1 MAGLRAMKPMA
12 LLANFRPPNYR
23 AAAALVLVA
32 MLAASGWWS
41 VEQDRGKPLPPAI
54 PRADRSDREV
64 GNEANGATAGERRF
78 DELPSRA
85 VPAAAGNLFS
95 APPQEPPAPV
105 GQPRDAAVPPPA
117 GAPQAPPLPFTYL
130 GRIRSEGTTTV
141 FLARQNRE
149 SVARLGDILVGTYRV
164 EKIDETTMVFV
175 YLPLG
180 TRQSLALVGEG
191 AMTLTRVGQPGG
203 STVQPPGGQDSAS
216 LLQLDAPE
224 QVSTGQEFV
233 VNLSLLAGR
242 KASVGVVYDP
252 NVLSAIRRPAPGETT
267 LSDRGRVL
275 VDVVGPGFAGG
286 AAAPAAVRFRVIGA
300 APATTQ
306 IQLEDV
312 TTTYDSDVA
321 SLNVPAP
328 RRIFISSASGA
339 R

>member
-1 MAGLRAMKPMA
+1 MAGLRGMKLMAM
-12 LLANFRPPNYR
+12 LANPRR
-23 AAAALVLVA
+23 AAVLAAAALILVTA
-32 MLAASGWWS
+32 MVKWTGPDGRS
-41 VEQDRGKPLPPAI
+41 ENPPATSSAARSPSSAPAAAAA
-54 PRADRSDREV
+54 PRA
-64 GNEANGATAGERRF
+64 GF
-78 DELPSRA
+78 DELPSRDF
-85 VPAAAGNLFS
+85 PRGTGNAFWAPS
-95 APPQEPPAPV
+95 AERIAPRPQEA
-105 GQPRDAAVPPPA
+105 PRDASGPPP
-117 GAPQAPPLPFTYL
+117 APQAPPLPFTYL
-130 GRIRSEGTTTV
+130 GRIRSGGTTTV

-149 SVARLGDILVGTYRV
+149 SVARLDDILDDTYRV

-191 AMTLTRVGQPGG
+191 AMARAGQQGG
-203 STVQPPGGQDSAS
+203 SMARPPGVQDSAS

-328 RRIFISSASGA
+328 RRIFVSSASGA

>member
-1 MAGLRAMKPMA
+1 MAGLRGINCIAMHAKRRWTGYAVTAAMM
-12 LLANFRPPNYR
+12 LLAVALPMKWPAGVRDPDKLRPRATPRDAADREAVIKANATAVPATGLDQLPSRDFPNAAGSLFWAPSREQIAPRDPPR
-23 AAAALVLVA
+23 AAAAP
-32 MLAASGWWS
+32 SS
-41 VEQDRGKPLPPAI
+41 VQ
-54 PRADRSDREV
+54 
-64 GNEANGATAGERRF
+64 
-78 DELPSRA
+78 
-85 VPAAAGNLFS
+85 
-95 APPQEPPAPV
+95 
-105 GQPRDAAVPPPA
+105 
-117 GAPQAPPLPFTYL
+117 APQAPPLPFTYL
-130 GRIRSEGTTTV
+130 GRIKSGGATTV

-149 SVARLGDILVGTYRV
+149 SVARVGDILDDTYRV
-164 EKIDETTMVFV
+164 ERIDESRVFLV

-180 TRQSLALVGEG
+180 TQQALSFADESTM
-191 AMTLTRVGQPGG
+191 ARSMRPGG
-203 STVQPPGGQDSAS
+203 STAAATPGAQDQAS
-216 LLQLDAPE
+216 LLRLDAPE

-328 RRIFISSASGA
+328 RRIFVSSASGA

>member
-1 MAGLRAMKPMA
+1 VARLRGMKMGMLTNPRRNAYLATAAIMLVVA
-12 LLANFRPPNYR
+12 LVALWGSEVGNKSNPPIPAADRPERAVGIEAP
-23 AAAALVLVA
+23 AAAAR
-32 MLAASGWWS
+32 SG
-41 VEQDRGKPLPPAI
+41 
-54 PRADRSDREV
+54 
-64 GNEANGATAGERRF
+64 F
-78 DELPSRA
+78 DELPTRA
-85 VPAAAGNLFS
+85 FPAAAGKLFW
-95 APPQEPPAPV
+95 APSPEPIASRPQRASREA
-105 GQPRDAAVPPPA
+105 GPPPE
-117 GAPQAPPLPFTYL
+117 PRAPPLPFTYL
-130 GRIRSEGTTTV
+130 GRIRSGGATTV

-149 SVARLGDILVGTYRV
+149 SVARVGDILDDTYRV
-164 EKIDETTMVFV
+164 ERIDETRMVLV

-180 TRQSLALVGEG
+180 TQQILALAGEG
-191 AMTLTRVGQPGG
+191 AIARSLQPGE
-203 STVQPPGGQDSAS
+203 STAQTSGAQDSAS

-242 KASVGVVYDP
+242 RASVGVVYDP
-252 NVLSAIRRPAPGETT
+252 NVLSAIRRPAPGEST

-312 TTTYDSDVA
+312 TTSYDSDLA

-328 RRIFISSASGA
+328 RRIFVSSASA
-339 R
+339 TR